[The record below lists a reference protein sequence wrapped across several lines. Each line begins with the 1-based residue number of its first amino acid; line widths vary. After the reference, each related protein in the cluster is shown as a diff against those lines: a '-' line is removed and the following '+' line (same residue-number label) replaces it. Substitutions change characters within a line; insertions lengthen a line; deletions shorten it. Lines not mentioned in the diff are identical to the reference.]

1 MRIAVMGAG
10 AVGGYFGAKL
20 AAAGHDVAFIARGKH
35 LDALRRDG
43 LRVNSPSGNLDIKN
57 ALFTADAAQAGG
69 ADLILFCVKSYD
81 TEAAAERLRPIVGA
95 RTVILSLQNGVDNTD
110 KIARRFDDRRTLAG
124 VVYVGAQ
131 VISAGVIEHSTGGSI
146 IFGPRTGGHSDAT
159 KIVHQAFAT
168 AAIPCEA
175 SAEIQKAQW
184 RKLLWNSSFCA
195 ISCLTRATVKDIV
208 ESESLAKLA
217 VDCMAEARQSAQ
229 TRDIDLSPEL
239 FEETLK
245 FSQSLGAFKP
255 SMLQDLE
262 AGKPLE
268 YEAFNGIVVKLLS
281 DAGKDAPVNRV
292 FYGAL
297 QFLDN
302 KIRKEASRSNHAS
315 T

>member
-20 AAAGHDVAFIARGKH
+20 AASGHDVAFIARGKH
-35 LDALRRDG
+35 LDALRRNG
-43 LRVNSPSGNLDIKN
+43 LRVNSPNGNLDIRN

-81 TEAAAERLRPIVGA
+81 TEAAAERLRPIIGA

-124 VVYVGAQ
+124 VVYVGVQ
-131 VISAGVIEHSTGGSI
+131 VISPGVIEHSTGGSI
-146 IFGPRTGGHSDAT
+146 IFGPRTGGDSEAT
-159 KIVHQAFAT
+159 KIVHQALAT
-168 AAIPCEA
+168 ATIPCEA

-195 ISCLTRATVKDIV
+195 ISCLTRGTVKDIV

-217 VDCMAEARQSAQ
+217 VDCMAEVRQSAQ

-239 FEETLK
+239 FDETLQ
-245 FSQSLGAFKP
+245 FSQGLGAFKP
-255 SMLQDLE
+255 SMNT
-262 AGKPLE
+262 K
-268 YEAFNGIVVKLLS
+268 
-281 DAGKDAPVNRV
+281 
-292 FYGAL
+292 
-297 QFLDN
+297 
-302 KIRKEASRSNHAS
+302 RSTGSSLGCSATRARTRRS
-315 T
+315 IGFFTAR